1 MYMKNK
7 WLVLLLMG
15 LVLQSC
21 TVVRQGEVGIKRTLG
36 KVKQE
41 PLMQGAKGYFPF
53 TTTIIRMPVNVRN
66 AEVKMDLPSREGLNI
81 ASEISILYNVRPDAA
96 VQLFE
101 EVGLSYEQALIVP
114 VFRSSAADVC
124 ARFYAKDMHS
134 GVRAQIETEIKEMMS
149 AQLGKRGINVQAVLM
164 KSIKLPAG
172 LARAIEDKL
181 QAEQQSQQME
191 FVIQRERQ
199 EAERL
204 KIQAEGVRDAQRIIS
219 EGLNPLII
227 QYKSIEAFQELSK
240 SPNAKV
246 ILTDGKA
253 PLMINGGL

>member
-1 MYMKNK
+1 
-7 WLVLLLMG
+7 
-15 LVLQSC
+15 
-21 TVVRQGEVGIKRTLG
+21 
-36 KVKQE
+36 
-41 PLMQGAKGYFPF
+41 
-53 TTTIIRMPVNVRN
+53 
-66 AEVKMDLPSREGLNI
+66 
-81 ASEISILYNVRPDAA
+81 
-96 VQLFE
+96 
-101 EVGLSYEQALIVP
+101 
-114 VFRSSAADVC
+114 
-124 ARFYAKDMHS
+124 
-134 GVRAQIETEIKEMMS
+134 MMS